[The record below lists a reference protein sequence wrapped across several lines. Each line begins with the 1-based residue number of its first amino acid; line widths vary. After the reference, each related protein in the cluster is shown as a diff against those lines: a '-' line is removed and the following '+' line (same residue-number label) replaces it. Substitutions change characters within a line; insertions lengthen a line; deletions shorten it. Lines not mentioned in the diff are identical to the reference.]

1 MRTSLRT
8 TFSAFGSR
16 NYSLFSAGQLV
27 SIAGQ
32 WAQTVAQSF
41 LVLELTNSGTA
52 LGLSVAARYGPIFLL
67 APWAGT
73 VIDRI
78 DRRRLL
84 YVTQVAAA
92 TVAFAFGILVE
103 TGAIRMWMVYLLALI
118 LGVVNSFDIPA
129 RQAFISDLVPPE
141 QLLNAVTLNSVL
153 VNLGRVGGGA
163 IGGLAVATVGL
174 ALCFYLNALS
184 YLAVLVTLLLM
195 KASALI
201 PAEPRPREKGE
212 IRAGLR
218 YVRSSP
224 ELLVPLVMTSVIGL
238 LAWEF
243 PISLPLLAKRTFHG
257 NAGTF
262 GTMLAIMGAGAIV
275 GGLVA
280 ASRPYSGTR
289 PLAVSAIG
297 WGISITAAALAPT
310 LIIAYVILLFVG
322 YGSLTFNSLNKTV
335 LQLASVPH
343 MRGRVMALWALVWQG
358 STPIGGPLVGWAG
371 QEYGARW
378 SLLIGGI
385 PTLLVGLIAYP
396 VLIRVDRRARGAPG
410 QPDEAA
416 QPDEAGQHDEAG
428 QPGEAGQAT
437 EPDELSAE
445 R

>member
-1 MRTSLRT
+1 MRAGVRT
-8 TFSAFGSR
+8 TFSAFANR
-16 NYSLFSAGQLV
+16 NYSLFSAGQLI
-27 SIAGQ
+27 SIGGQ
-32 WAQTVAQSF
+32 WTQTVAQSF

-52 LGLSVAARYGPIFLL
+52 LGLSIAARYGPIFVL

-73 VIDRI
+73 VIDRL

-92 TVAFAFGILVE
+92 AVAFAFGALVE
-103 TGAIRMWMVYLLALI
+103 TGAIRMWMVYLLALA
-118 LGVVNSFDIPA
+118 LGVVNVFDIPA

-163 IGGLAVATVGL
+163 IGGLVVATAGL
-174 ALCFYLNALS
+174 TLCFYLNGLS
-184 YLAVLVTLLLM
+184 YIVVLATLLLM
-195 KASALI
+195 NAGSLTS
-201 PAEPRPREKGE
+201 PEPRPREKGE

-224 ELLVPLVMTSVIGL
+224 ELLVPLAMTSVIGL

-243 PISLPLLAKRTFHG
+243 PISLPLLANRTFHG
-257 NAGTF
+257 GAGTF
-262 GTMLAIMGAGAIV
+262 GTMLALMGVGAV
-275 GGLVA
+275 AGGLAA
-280 ASRPYSGTR
+280 ASRAYSGTR

-310 LIIAYVILLFVG
+310 LVVAYVVLLFVG

-335 LQLASVPH
+335 LQLAAVPR

-358 STPIGGPLVGWAG
+358 STPIGGPLVGWVG
-371 QEYGARW
+371 QEWGARW

-385 PTLLVGLIAYP
+385 PTLAVGLLAYP
-396 VLIRVDRRARGAPG
+396 VLARVDRHAHREPDKPDVIIR
-410 QPDEAA
+410 PDEPA
-416 QPDEAGQHDEAG
+416 P
-428 QPGEAGQAT
+428 
-437 EPDELSAE
+437 E